1 MISFKKV
8 KKHCAQH
15 NFEITLF
22 NPRDEGEGVSG
33 VAIDCHDASAGEPVS
48 GFAQSD
54 EQNLIKHI
62 TMYLDPLQQH
72 ILVGN
77 PGSLSSF
84 TSPVSIKN
92 HDGRKGIP
100 PFQVTRSPNH
110 MFQVQRRRPGN
121 TSRHLTRHPGMKLVE
136 FHGRT
141 WQGREVKTCFDWRS
155 PIYVYKRMLWI

>member
-1 MISFKKV
+1 MHTHVEYLKQNM

-48 GFAQSD
+48 GFAQSH

-77 PGSLSSF
+77 PGIQLNPINFHFPGFHRTMGGRVFSLF
-84 TSPVSIKN
+84 QNQVSKP
-92 HDGRKGIP
+92 HVPGLTQTPREHLQASDEASWRDKG
-100 PFQVTRSPNH
+100 
-110 MFQVQRRRPGN
+110 
-121 TSRHLTRHPGMKLVE
+121 
-136 FHGRT
+136 
-141 WQGREVKTCFDWRS
+141 KTETAWWC
-155 PIYVYKRMLWI
+155 YEYTM

>member
-1 MISFKKV
+1 M

-15 NFEITLF
+15 NFEITRF

-62 TMYLDPLQQH
+62 AFITMYLDPLQQH
-72 ILVGN
+72 ISVGN
-77 PGSLSSF
+77 PASLSTF
-84 TSPVSIKN
+84 TSPVSIGF

-121 TSRHLTRHPGMKLVE
+121 TSRHLTRHPDATH
-136 FHGRT
+136 F
-141 WQGREVKTCFDWRS
+141 GREAKTCFDWRS
-155 PIYVYKRMLWI
+155 PVYVYKCMLWIYNI

>member
-1 MISFKKV
+1 M

-15 NFEITLF
+15 NFEMTLF

-77 PGSLSSF
+77 PGFLSTF
-84 TSPVSIKN
+84 TSPVSIE
-92 HDGRKGIP
+92 P
-100 PFQVTRSPNH
+100 W
-110 MFQVQRRRPGN
+110 
-121 TSRHLTRHPGMKLVE
+121 E
-136 FHGRT
+136 
-141 WQGREVKTCFDWRS
+141 EE
-155 PIYVYKRMLWI
+155 